1 MLPIDAPAAQWANVL
16 EVFEATL
23 AHEQEVTRRIN
34 ELVRLAKEEKDFATD
49 IFLHWFVSEQ
59 VEEEE
64 TVKDIISKLR
74 LIKEKAREC
83 SSWTRTWVP
92 ASLPLLPP
100 INAQQAAFRPF
111 SGPVS

>member
-1 MLPIDAPAAQWANVL
+1 MLPIDAPAAEWANVL

-74 LIKEKAREC
+74 LIKGEGQGMLLLDKDLGSRVPEKG
-83 SSWTRTWVP
+83 
-92 ASLPLLPP
+92 LPLSPP
-100 INAQQAAFRPF
+100 E
-111 SGPVS
+111 G